1 MRTWWHWRAPC
12 STIRA
17 GAGMPPTFWGA
28 RLPIRRPMTAASQP
42 CGPAAASRGR
52 TRREPRRP
60 ERRLQPAG
68 SVPDTQLAQI
78 TPIGDAEF
86 VRAHMQLGAEVDGDA
101 LRTLGFDDLAILLE
115 HRILAPADIGLGQLG
130 PEIDR
135 DGEPDD
141 AAHLVERLR
150 RQHHRKAVVLVA
162 AMGFLLISD
171 ADEFLEIG

>member
-28 RLPIRRPMTAASQP
+28 RLPIRRPMTAASQA
-42 CGPAAASRGR
+42 CGRAAAARGR

-78 TPIGDAEF
+78 APIGDAEF

-115 HRILAPADIGLGQLG
+115 HRILAPAISASVSSGPKLIATASRMTQLTSSSG
-130 PEIDR
+130 C
-135 DGEPDD
+135 
-141 AAHLVERLR
+141 AASIIAKQSFSLPRWAFSGSTMR
-150 RQHHRKAVVLVA
+150 TNFWK
-162 AMGFLLISD
+162 
-171 ADEFLEIG
+171 